1 MRKLPV
7 YFLTAA
13 TALAAA
19 GAAPAT
25 AFAATGTYNI
35 PGSKM
40 IVIGGSLN
48 GGMGGMNGIPGGIGN
63 ISGGMG
69 SLNDILGSMDD
80 SNCTLPG
87 IPGISIPGSNIP
99 GNMLPSQPGNPIP
112 DQPGDML
119 PGQPSNPIP
128 DQPGNMLPNQPS
140 SPAPNQPETGGSQDA
155 FANQVVD
162 LVNKERTKAGLPAL
176 TVDSGAAAA
185 AQTRAKEIV
194 SSFSHTRPD
203 GSAFSTALSAAGVN
217 YTGAGENIA
226 YGQTTPEQVMDGW
239 MNSAGHRANILNGSF
254 TSIGVGHY
262 QDASGV
268 DYWTQLFIH

>member
-35 PGSKM
+35 PGGKM

-48 GGMGGMNGIPGGIGN
+48 NGMNGIPGGMGGS
-63 ISGGMG
+63 SGGMGSSIG

-80 SNCTLPG
+80 SSCTLPG
-87 IPGISIPGSNIP
+87 IPGISFPGINIPGMNLPGSNIP
-99 GNMLPSQPGNPIP
+99 GNMLPE
-112 DQPGDML
+112 
-119 PGQPSNPIP
+119 QPST
-128 DQPGNMLPNQPS
+128 
-140 SPAPNQPETGGSQDA
+140 PAPNQPEAGGSQDA

-203 GSAFSTALSAAGVN
+203 GSAFNTALSAAGVN
-217 YTGAGENIA
+217 YSGAGENIA

-254 TSIGVGHY
+254 TSIGVGHH